1 MYSLKRLQL
10 TLRIFNLMV
19 NPWLH
24 RYMFLCTTLNICFV
38 WWANSESRLESLLE
52 IQFYHQQILD
62 SICLLN
68 MIKCLGYA
76 FVLKYF
82 AESRFM
88 RDLLEKL
95 DSSLREIAISRT
107 CIISIQFHL
116 SQHSHK
122 MGVWQVFMS

>member
-1 MYSLKRLQL
+1 
-10 TLRIFNLMV
+10 
-19 NPWLH
+19 
-24 RYMFLCTTLNICFV
+24 MFLCTTLNICFS

-62 SICLLN
+62 TICPLN
-68 MIKCLGYA
+68 MIKCLGYV

-82 AESRFM
+82 VESRFM

-95 DSSLREIAISRT
+95 DSSLREIAISRNW
-107 CIISIQFHL
+107 IISILFHL

-122 MGVWQVFMS
+122 MGV